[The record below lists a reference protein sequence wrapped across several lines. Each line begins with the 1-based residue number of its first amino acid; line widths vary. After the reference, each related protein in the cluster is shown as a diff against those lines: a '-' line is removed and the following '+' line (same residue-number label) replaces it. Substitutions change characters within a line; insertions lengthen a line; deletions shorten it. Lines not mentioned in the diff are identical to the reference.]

1 MQCSAAPEAGLPAP
15 TILDNHANPVCI
27 DMTIAASYPQ
37 FRSCWL
43 EVRGNAD
50 ATGLRADGGVS
61 NLRILPLPTASR
73 KARIPARSLAC
84 RRCCRPAYEIPLF
97 TRYAIKAR
105 R

>member
-1 MQCSAAPEAGLPAP
+1 MQRSAAPETGLSAP

-27 DMTIAASYPQ
+27 DMTIAASYPL
-37 FRSCWL
+37 FRSCWP
-43 EVRGNAD
+43 EVCRNAD
-50 ATGLRADGGVS
+50 AVGERAGDRVS
-61 NLRILPLPTASR
+61 SLRILSLPAASR

-84 RRCCRPAYEIPLF
+84 GRRCRPAYEIPLF